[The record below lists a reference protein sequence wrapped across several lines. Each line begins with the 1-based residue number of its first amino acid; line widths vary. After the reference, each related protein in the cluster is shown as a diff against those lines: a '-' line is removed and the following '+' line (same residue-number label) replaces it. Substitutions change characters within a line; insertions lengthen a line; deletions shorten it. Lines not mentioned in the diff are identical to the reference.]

1 MTDPLA
7 LSLIVIGMFAVFCW
21 ALACIFR
28 DASIADL
35 FWPLYHALAA
45 TTYLY
50 LAPAEGASTLAVV
63 FYLLICLWASRL
75 FLHLFFRR
83 LGQEEDHRYAAIRE
97 RNREHFWWQSFF
109 SIFLMQS
116 GLAWLICA
124 PFSQVIINTQSFSVL
139 QGLGL
144 FFMAFGLVYEWVADQ
159 QLKNY
164 LRRYSTDDNEKP
176 GVLAEGLWKF
186 SRHPNYFGD
195 WTFWLGAT
203 IIAISAGGLWVWL
216 AAFNLFV
223 IYWLLTHFTGVARAE
238 QTLPIRRPGYKRYT
252 ETTPAFFPSFLYSPF
267 AAGAR
272 KEKTLGLTVGLLTL
286 YAVSCP
292 QISYGDTENS
302 YESVE
307 MEFWVFDAFVGKK
320 RIGVHEF
327 EVVRARDQITAKSS
341 ASFEYEVLKIPLFS
355 YEHSVVE
362 IYNSET
368 CLESISSETTTNSKR
383 IEMLGE
389 RLGDKFLVRGNRNDD
404 HEIDCLMPFAYWS
417 PNLLDQNLLLNGQTG
432 ALVDIRVSRGETLER
447 GGNYLLLGEN
457 LEIELFYSEEGQWV
471 GLQSKLPFGRTLKYS
486 LRYYDQKL
494 PGLAVIGDVTKM
506 GMVER

>member
-1 MTDPLA
+1 MADALT
-7 LSLIVIGMFAVFCW
+7 LSLLVIGIFSVFCW

-50 LAPAEGASTLAVV
+50 LASAKEASTLAVV
-63 FYLLICLWASRL
+63 FSLLICLWASRL

-97 RNREHFWWQSFF
+97 RNREHFWWQSLFT
-109 SIFLMQS
+109 IFLAQS

-124 PFSQVIINTQSFSVL
+124 PFSHVTLNAQSFSVL

-144 FFMAFGLVYEWVADQ
+144 FFMVFGLVYEWVADQ
-159 QLKNY
+159 QLKNF
-164 LRRYSTDDNEKP
+164 LRKDYIDDGEKP

-203 IIAISAGGLWVWL
+203 IVAISAGGLWAWMAV
-216 AAFNLFV
+216 FNLFL
-223 IYWLLTHFTGVARAE
+223 IYWLLTRFTGVARAE
-238 QTLPIRRPGYKRYT
+238 QTLPSRRPGYKHYI

-267 AAGAR
+267 AAGTR
-272 KEKTLGLTVGLLTL
+272 KEKSLGFAF
-286 YAVSCP
+286 AVLALHAVISP
-292 QISYGDTENS
+292 QISYGDTDIS
-302 YESVE
+302 YDSVE
-307 MEFWVFDAFVGKK
+307 TEVWIFDAFVGKK
-320 RIGVHEF
+320 KIGVHEF
-327 EVVRARDQITAKSS
+327 EVVRARDKITAKSS
-341 ASFEYEVLKIPLFS
+341 ASFEYEVLKIPLFK

-362 IYNSET
+362 IYNSES
-368 CLESISSETTTNSKR
+368 CLERISSETTTNSKR

-404 HEIDCLMPFAYWS
+404 LEIGCLMPFAYWS
-417 PNLLDQNLLLNGQTG
+417 PNLLDQKILLNGQTG
-432 ALVDIRVSRGETLER
+432 ALIDIRVAPLDS
-447 GGNYLLLGEN
+447 LLGERSYLLSGGN
-457 LEIELFYSEEGQWV
+457 LDIKLFYSEGGQWV
-471 GLQSKLPFGRTLKYS
+471 GLKSKLPFGRTLKYS
-486 LRYYDQKL
+486 LRRYDQRL
-494 PGLAVIGDVTKM
+494 PDLAVLGNIPK
-506 GMVER
+506 